1 MKQISDEVV
10 ALTAKYG
17 GLLWGEHGKG
27 FRAEYSPAF
36 FGETLYAELR
46 KIKAV
51 FDPDNRLN
59 PGKICPP
66 EGIDAPMMKSMR
78 RSAAPGIGRSPS
90 RCAAAGV
97 GRWSVMATGCAST
110 LTSRARCVR
119 R

>member
-1 MKQISDEVV
+1 MFGHVDAGVLHVRPALDMCDPQQEVLMKQISDEVV

-59 PGKICPP
+59 PGKSVLR
-66 EGIDAPMMKSMR
+66 KVSTR
-78 RSAAPGIGRSPS
+78 R
-90 RCAAAGV
+90 
-97 GRWSVMATGCAST
+97 
-110 LTSRARCVR
+110 
-119 R
+119 